1 MKTEIT
7 EQERQE
13 IEEAA
18 KKCTVDYYNNV
29 GGYYED
35 HVLTNEDKM
44 RLMFR
49 FGAEFALTELRKPIE
64 PEPIGRTDEE
74 LVQKITDIIE
84 SNSWDKINTDLD
96 RQLDFDIDS
105 IATEIAKLLPSSRSQ
120 ENDVNVELLKDMYE
134 ALVIAKNRIKETYS
148 GYPREIAICISEY
161 ERITN
166 YEKQIKR

>member
-7 EQERQE
+7 EKERLS

-18 KKCTVDYYNNV
+18 KGQAPTSDDAFFHYSDQDIWKE
-29 GGYYED
+29 GFG
-35 HVLTNEDKM
+35 
-44 RLMFR
+44 
-49 FGAEFALTELRKPIE
+49 FGAEFALTELRKPSE
-64 PEPIGRTDEE
+64 PEPIGRTDED

-84 SNSWDKINTDLD
+84 SNSWEKINTDLD
-96 RQLDFDIDS
+96 RQLDFDIES
-105 IATEIAKLLPSSRSQ
+105 IATEITKLLPSSQSQ

-161 ERITN
+161 ERIAN
-166 YEKQIKR
+166 VEKQIKR